1 MKTTKL
7 NIALLLII
15 AVLGCSNQN
24 SDIIKR
30 KTFSMGTMMEI
41 QVSGVSEETANK
53 AITEAFREIEKLN
66 SLYSTYKKNNYIWD
80 LNNAVSDT
88 IVVFP
93 QTFEILTLCNTAFK
107 LTNGNF
113 DAGIGNF
120 IEILGFENNKP
131 NLPDK
136 EAIENT
142 LKKVGWK
149 NVVLQEGNILI
160 KPKLVKLSFNAL
172 LPGFA
177 ADAAGKILENFGI
190 SEYLINAGG
199 EVYGAG
205 REWTIGIQHPRKKN
219 ELMGTLLV
227 QNMGVA
233 TSGDYE
239 RYFKKDGKRYSHII
253 DPLTGYPIDRCEAVT
268 IIAPTAVMADY
279 LSTGVFVAGPE
290 KGMQIIEKL
299 PNVEGVI
306 VDTLGVIHESSGF
319 KKYFRR

>member
-1 MKTTKL
+1 MKTKKI
-7 NIALLLII
+7 NIALLLLVAAI
-15 AVLGCSNQN
+15 GCNNN

-30 KTFSMGTMMEI
+30 ETFTMGTMMEI

-93 QTFEILTLCNTAFK
+93 QTFQILELCDTAYK
-107 LTNGNF
+107 LTDCNF

-120 IEILGFENNKP
+120 IEILGFEKEKP
-131 NLPDK
+131 NFPDEK
-136 EAIENT
+136 AIENA

-149 NVVLQEGNILI
+149 NVVLQAGNILI
-160 KPKLVKLSFNAL
+160 KPKIVKLSFNAL

-177 ADAAGKILENFGI
+177 ADIAGEILEKFGI

-199 EVYGAG
+199 EIYGAG

-219 ELMGTLLV
+219 ELMGTLLIE
-227 QNMGVA
+227 NLGVA

-239 RYFKKDGKRYSHII
+239 KYFKKDNKRFSHII

-268 IIAPTAVMADY
+268 IIAPTTVMADY